1 MSHLEKNQNANQ
13 EVYETL
19 NKGIILELKS
29 LQIKEW
35 HVGIFSY
42 LIP

>member
-29 LQIKEW
+29 LQIKE
-35 HVGIFSY
+35 
-42 LIP
+42 